1 MDVGYEL
8 IPFGERSKRFDC
20 VFVWIYAR
28 NCTPYSNYPYND
40 IPNVSLVLSELRF
53 DGLMGAVGGGVEQ
66 DDISLEDAV
75 RREAWEE
82 IHYNLDI
89 SNLKQLATIR
99 SPNGTHNHSFSY
111 EVSYE
116 KLQEI
121 RNNAHLGE
129 HFSAEN
135 AGVNLMHI
143 CRYTK
148 GRGNECGY
156 NNLLT
161 QNFVG
166 TAAME
171 LDMLVSE
178 EKLLINYVD
187 K

>member
-1 MDVGYEL
+1 MDGYEVL
-8 IPFGERSKRFDC
+8 PHGVRSSRFDC
-20 VFVWIYAR
+20 VFVWIFAR
-28 NCTPYSNYPYND
+28 NCNPYKNYPYND
-40 IPNVSLVLSELRF
+40 IPNVSLVLTELRF

-66 DDISLEDAV
+66 DDVSLESAV
-75 RREAWEE
+75 QREAWEE
-82 IHYNLDI
+82 IHYNLDV
-89 SNLKQLATIR
+89 SRLKKLSTIR

-111 EVSYE
+111 EVTYE
-116 KLQEI
+116 ELQDI

-156 NNLLT
+156 SNLIE
-161 QNFVG
+161 QNYIG
-166 TAAME
+166 TAKME
-171 LDMLVSE
+171 LMNLVE
-178 EKLLINYVD
+178 TENLLINYVD